1 MIGQRRG
8 GEGVSLFG
16 FLRTFR
22 SDIATSI
29 APRVDKVNDML
40 GTQLQAVDATTIGCI
55 LILMV
60 ALLCADKILVD
71 IAGKSLS
78 KLLLFALV
86 WLTCLI
92 LTKSEANGTCA
103 PLSTL
108 ADLVSCG
115 PRALKWVSDITKP
128 FVGDAPPWL
137 GSVQWISWAIWFV
150 AMLPIFAAG
159 ATLALLALFFVAS
172 IVVAVIL
179 GAFTIL
185 EKLFIYL
192 DYCLHP

>member
-1 MIGQRRG
+1 MTRINGAG
-8 GEGVSLFG
+8 VAGVSLFG
-16 FLRTFR
+16 FSGNFVAISQPISRDAWIGNARDT
-22 SDIATSI
+22 
-29 APRVDKVNDML
+29 V
-40 GTQLQAVDATTIGCI
+40 AVDAATIGCI

-60 ALLCADKILVD
+60 ALLCVDKILTD

-78 KLLLFALV
+78 KFLLFALV
-86 WLTCLI
+86 WSTCLI

-115 PRALKWVSDITKP
+115 PRALKWVLDITKP

-137 GSVQWISWAIWFV
+137 GSVQWISWGIWFV

-159 ATLALLALFFVAS
+159 AIFAVLGLFFVVSA
-172 IVVAVIL
+172 VVAVFL
-179 GAFTIL
+179 AVFTIL